1 MSMKKIRHYGMVF
14 LSLILCLALSGCAQ
28 ITNNVKI
35 YPDGDYSSYIKVIME
50 KDIFEKANLNVDE
63 CRSLIAKQ
71 FDIEDE
77 NRITEISETHNDIEY
92 IGFEYVVDKT
102 PVTDK
107 TNISIEAD
115 KLHNVITFKLKNEL
129 SEDLFFDMI
138 SFGSDQNVDLQ
149 SLGLTYTLFIEMPGD
164 IISSSEG
171 VVDGDLAVI
180 DFFEWDNDELVI
192 VSDINSNLVT
202 LLTIAFCVVLI
213 IIILLVILKINL
225 QAPGLTK
232 RQKKKTPVSNFKIEV
247 EQENDISKTLNKEKE
262 NTNDWE
268 L

>member
-1 MSMKKIRHYGMVF
+1 MKKIRHIGLVF

-50 KDIFEKANLNVDE
+50 NDIFDKASLDVEE

-71 FDIEDE
+71 FEIEDQS
-77 NRITEISETHNDIEY
+77 RIVEISETHNDIEY
-92 IGFEYVVDKT
+92 IGFEYVVDKS

-107 TNISIEAD
+107 MNVSVEAD
-115 KLHNVITFKLKNEL
+115 KLHNVITFKLTNKL
-129 SEDLFFDMI
+129 SEDIFFDSI
-138 SFGSDQNVDLQ
+138 NFGSDQNVDMQ
-149 SLGLTYTLFIEMPGD
+149 SIGLSYTLFIEMPGK
-164 IISSSEG
+164 IISSTEG
-171 VVDGDLAVI
+171 KIDGDLVEI
-180 DFFEWDNDELVI
+180 DFFEWDNDELII

-202 LLTIAFCVVLI
+202 LLTIAFCLVLI
-213 IIILLVILKINL
+213 IIILLVILKIHL

-232 RQKKKTPVSNFKIEV
+232 RQKKKTPVSNFKIEI
-247 EQENDISKTLNKEKE
+247 EQENDILKTLNKEKE